1 MHGYLEMISEHPMES
16 RVMKN
21 KSILSVCIMVT
32 LIGHQI
38 SLGTHTTLPLLE
50 EASKFGKELAKDAM
64 VLCIKSTIS

>member
-1 MHGYLEMISEHPMES
+1 MHGYLEMISELLMES

-21 KSILSVCIMVT
+21 RSILLVCIMVT

-38 SLGTHTTLPLLE
+38 SHGTHTTLPLLE
-50 EASKFGKELAKDAM
+50 EALKFGKELAKDAM